1 MFEAC
6 GHSMVGPERWLAQR
20 VGPLPRPEIQGWGHF
35 LRCLLLRAGCH
46 QPKYTPASFKV
57 VADGSNRFGGRTQT
71 LEWIEQTKFCSQETL
86 FSSFFLIW
94 HTENP
99 CIFVLHLGEIM
110 LHPALT
116 TRWAH

>member
-46 QPKYTPASFKV
+46 QPKYTAASFKV

-86 FSSFFLIW
+86 FSSFFFNL
-94 HTENP
+94 
-99 CIFVLHLGEIM
+99 
-110 LHPALT
+110 
-116 TRWAH
+116 AH